1 MIAAFGKKTRMSP
14 LQLFNNCVT
23 PFTITKIWKT
33 AKVVVLLKPGKDPE
47 SPKSYRPISL
57 LCNLYKLYERMILSR
72 IIYTVEKTL
81 ALDLAGLRPGII
93 IQPSIELHT
102 AYRR

>member
-1 MIAAFGKKTRMSP
+1 M
-14 LQLFNNCVT
+14 QLFNNCATSFTVT
-23 PFTITKIWKT
+23 KMWKT
-33 AKVVVLLKPGKDPE
+33 AKVVVHVLLKPGKDLE

-57 LCNLYKLYERMILSR
+57 LCNLYKLYERMIVSR

-81 ALDLAGLRPGII
+81 AADLTGFRPGII